1 MEQAKS
7 ALKTIQTTVT
17 ESIKDLIGGDKEDKS
32 NEQNSSVI
40 TDKLTS
46 SESNVTSKASK
57 PRGSGPKLI
66 SIRDIPM

>member
-1 MEQAKS
+1 KS

-17 ESIKDLIGGDKEDKS
+17 ESIKDRIGGDKEDKS

-46 SESNVTSKASK
+46 SESNVTSKTSK
-57 PRGSGPKLI
+57 PRDSGPKLI